1 MYSSILSFISSFNGL
16 NDYFM
21 ETSVRIKSIIL
32 RNWKSILNEI
42 FMSRIFSGKLL
53 MKDCYC
59 YLWYSVIS
67 GDDGE
72 VWGWGEEGG
81 WWWTGAQESIK
92 AGLQTFW
99 HRRLYPFQ
107 KDVDF
112 ILSAFMMEFFWFSL
126 RDACAH
132 WSRNSPPYCSR
143 FCCLSAQSGRAGQG
157 KSQIWLI
164 TL

>member
-1 MYSSILSFISSFNGL
+1 MVWMITSWKQVFVSKVSFWGIERVFWMKFL
-16 NDYFM
+16 CPEF
-21 ETSVRIKSIIL
+21 
-32 RNWKSILNEI
+32 
-42 FMSRIFSGKLL
+42 FSGKLL

-81 WWWTGAQESIK
+81 WWWTGGQESIK

-143 FCCLSAQSGRAGQG
+143 SCCLSAQSGRAGQG